1 MCELRLILVTQP
13 DRQCRALR
21 GLLKRIPERRVTGR
35 GFIAF
40 VESENDT
47 YSQILSR
54 I

>member
-1 MCELRLILVTQP
+1 LLAKNLNTKALMRLVFFSP
-13 DRQCRALR
+13 KALP
-21 GLLKRIPERRVTGR
+21 KRIPERRVTGR